1 MADDFEV
8 SEGDFGG
15 AFDDVI
21 SNRDDTDD
29 DEEES
34 SGGSSGSSTSSA
46 GRQDERPRIEDDSD
60 STPEPTQSQEEMLDG
75 STGGSST
82 ASDPLGGGGDADL
95 PDAPS
100 VDRDNPFDDSDS
112 GSSGGS
118 SGSSGGGSSGSDDSD
133 DAIDATDPTKSTNSG
148 LNTDNDGTPG
158 GFQEPPEAVQT
169 DSEGRDPSE
178 INPADR
184 QESDPEQGVEEGGQF
199 QTEARQAEF
208 EFIQQA
214 AGQGVNLTRDEVRV
228 SQTETD
234 DGVALRVA
242 LNEAG
247 EQEVEFENFQREFQA
262 EQEAENQLQNQT
274 RADLVRGDD
283 YEIEETANGSRVQLT
298 TQGREKETRA
308 QTASALNEELDL
320 QDEQRIEPGDVE
332 TTRRTDVSSSRLP
345 GNNRAESVAV
355 TNTTELVEEQL
366 GERIDARD
374 TDVSPDL
381 GRVQQAVEASET
393 SDTDRFE
400 AVVDRAE
407 NLSGRDVPGEGDI
420 LPGRFDVSR
429 GVEDYTGVDLP
440 EPNEIGRRERIL
452 LRRGV
457 DAFTQSQIG
466 QAVSGGID
474 TATDQTIPFTNISY
488 ENLPRRSVNDAQA
501 AGQQAQRT
509 NVPFTDT
516 EFREVPGVAQTG
528 AQEATAVSVPF
539 TDTQFREVPAEA
551 TEGAQEAAETTVP
564 FTDTRFNQ
572 LPARAETGAEQAGN
586 VTVPF
591 TDIPFADVGSE
602 AAEGGAESTNT
613 ALNQTIPFT
622 DTQFRNAPGLVPAA
636 ADEANQAVP
645 DSPEGTNPLLFS
657 GSVAFRQAVSDESQS
672 EARATVTQRAAAAE
686 NITTDA
692 FSPAVGRNPVGG
704 INAVRGIAGITALA
718 GAFGVASEVEVPD
731 RDEQDDS
738 EISAPEQQDSREIEA
753 PDPRDESQGEL
764 PADGNVRVP
773 ELTTPTPRSSSD
785 PTTVRTQL
793 VTGIV
798 EQQEPEQ
805 QEEPQDRREITEDTG
820 PELGE
825 PDQPPPS
832 SRERQ
837 RREDLDPFERTF
849 PTGGSSVADG
859 TGNQVDDVQ
868 GRNEQA
874 QERQANQ
881 PTESEV
887 QSPQPRTG
895 IFGRTDTAQG
905 PRQDTTPDVGQQ
917 QFQAQGNALSQLL
930 SPQQAT
936 TQAQGNAEANAN
948 AAVSTTTNV
957 DAVGPAT
964 ATQNVSRGRPRRPR
978 LPDIDSSPDDEEEQF
993 GITGEREEV
1002 VRLFRNPLSGEV
1014 IDDSDP
1020 TSSLPGFGGSDSDA
1034 TDLGDLL

>member
-21 SNRDDTDD
+21 SNRDDNDD

-34 SGGSSGSSTSSA
+34 SGGSSGSTSSA

-60 STPEPTQSQEEMLDG
+60 SSD
-75 STGGSST
+75 SGGSSGGSSSSSGGT
-82 ASDPLGGGGDADL
+82 SDPLSGGSDADL

-118 SGSSGGGSSGSDDSD
+118 SDDDDSDVPVGNTPDSGNLPSSDGGSSGSDDPV
-133 DAIDATDPTKSTNSG
+133 DATDPTKSTDSG
-148 LNTDNDGTPG
+148 LNTDNEGTPA

-169 DSEGRDPSE
+169 DSSGRNPENIESGPASQEQDP
-178 INPADR
+178 
-184 QESDPEQGVEEGGQF
+184 QQGVEEGGQF
-199 QTEARQAEF
+199 QEEARQAEF

-214 AGQGVNLTRDEVRV
+214 AGQGVNLTREEVRV

-247 EQEVEFENFQREFQA
+247 QQEVEFENFQREFQA
-262 EQEAENQLQNQT
+262 EQEAENELQNQT

-283 YEIEETANGSRVQLT
+283 FEIEEISNGSRVRLT

-381 GRVQQAVEASET
+381 GRVQQAVQASET

-429 GVEDYTGVDLP
+429 GVENYTGVDLP

-466 QAVSGGID
+466 QAVSGGVD

-509 NVPFTDT
+509 NVPFTNT
-516 EFREVPGVAQTG
+516 QFREVPGAAQTG
-528 AQEATAVSVPF
+528 AQEATEVSVPF
-539 TDTQFREVPAEA
+539 TDTQFREVPGEA
-551 TEGAQEAAETTVP
+551 AEGAQEAAETNVP
-564 FTDTRFNQ
+564 FTSTRFNQ
-572 LPARAETGAEQAGN
+572 LPARAEQAGN

-602 AAEGGAESTNT
+602 AAEGGTEATNT

-622 DTQFRNAPGLVPAA
+622 DTQFRNAPGLVAAA
-636 ADEANQAVP
+636 ADEVNQAVP

-657 GSVAFRQAVSDESQS
+657 GSVAFRQAISDESQS
-672 EARATVTQRAAAAE
+672 EARATVTERAEAAE
-686 NITTDA
+686 ESTVDS
-692 FSPAVGRNPVGG
+692 FSPAVGRNPASG

-718 GAFGVASEVEVPD
+718 GAFGVAREVEVPD
-731 RDEQDDS
+731 DSEQDDS
-738 EISAPEQQDSREIEA
+738 EISAPEQQDSQEIEA
-753 PDPRDESQGEL
+753 PEPRQQSEGEL
-764 PADGNVRVP
+764 PANRGVRVP

-793 VTGIV
+793 VTGVV

-805 QEEPQDRREITEDTG
+805 QEPQDRREITEDTG

-895 IFGRTDTAQG
+895 IFGRTDVGQG
-905 PRQDTTPDVGQQ
+905 PQSDTTPDVGQDT
-917 QFQAQGNALSQLL
+917 FQAQGNALSQLL
-930 SPQQAT
+930 SPQQANA
-936 TQAQGNAEANAN
+936 QAQGNAEANAN
-948 AAVSTTTNV
+948 AAVNANVNV
-957 DAVGPAT
+957 DALGPAT
-964 ATQNVSRGRPRRPR
+964 ATQQASRSRPRRPR
-978 LPDIDSSPDDEEEQF
+978 LPDIGGADDDEEELF
-993 GITGEREEV
+993 GPAGSTRSIITN
-1002 VRLFRNPLSGEV
+1002 FRDPISGDVLETE
-1014 IDDSDP
+1014 DSDNDGP
-1020 TSSLPGFGGSDSDA
+1020 DFGGF
-1034 TDLGDLL
+1034 L